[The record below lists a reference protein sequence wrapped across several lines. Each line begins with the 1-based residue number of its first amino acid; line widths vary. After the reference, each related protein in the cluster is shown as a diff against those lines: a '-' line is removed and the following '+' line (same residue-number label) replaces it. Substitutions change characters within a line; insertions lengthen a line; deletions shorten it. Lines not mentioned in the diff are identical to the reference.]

1 MHKLLVL
8 YPEPADR
15 RHFTTYYESTHLP
28 LVQKLPGMLGC
39 RYSLD
44 LSGQDEESGYFAVFE
59 ADFEDGQALAQAL
72 SSPEGANVQ
81 ADVPNYA
88 TGGAVILS
96 YPVAGSWSAMASHG

>member
-15 RHFTTYYESTHLP
+15 LEFTTYYESVHIP

-44 LSGQDEESGYFAVFE
+44 LSGQDEGSCYFAVFE
-59 ADFEDGQALAQAL
+59 ADFEDEQALARAL
-72 SSPEGANVQ
+72 LSPEGADVQ
-81 ADVPNYA
+81 SDVPNYA

-96 YPVAGSWSAMASHG
+96 YPVAGSWSAAPSHR

>member
-15 RHFTTYYESTHLP
+15 LQFTTYYEATHLP
-28 LVQKLPGMLGC
+28 LVRKLPGMLDC
-39 RYSLD
+39 RYSFD
-44 LSGQDEESGYFAVFE
+44 LSGQDGVPGYFAVFE
-59 ADFEDGQALAQAL
+59 ADFGDGKALSQAL
-72 SSPEGANVQ
+72 SSPEGAKVQ

-96 YPVAGSWSAMASHG
+96 YPVAGSSPAAAGTR

>member
-15 RHFTTYYESTHLP
+15 QAFADYYESTHLP
-28 LVQKLPGMLGC
+28 LIAKIPGILGY

-44 LSGQDEESGYFAVFE
+44 VSPGPDGAPYFAVFE
-59 ADFEDGQALAQAL
+59 CDFANIDVFRQAMA
-72 SSPEGANVQ
+72 SPEGQAVG

-88 TGGAVILS
+88 TGGAVLLDYS
-96 YPVAGSWSAMASHG
+96 VAEGSAARTG